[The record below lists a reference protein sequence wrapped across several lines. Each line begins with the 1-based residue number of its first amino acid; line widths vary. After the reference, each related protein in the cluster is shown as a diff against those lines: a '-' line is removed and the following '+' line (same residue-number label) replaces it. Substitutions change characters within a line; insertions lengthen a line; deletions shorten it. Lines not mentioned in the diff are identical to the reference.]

1 MEVFLMAF
9 LDRAGWM
16 RTVED
21 VQETDPGTCRK
32 AVRAIFSFAPTLE
45 DATLA
50 IYALGL
56 QEYVRG

>member
-1 MEVFLMAF
+1 MAF

-21 VQETDPGTCRK
+21 VQETDPDTCRK
-32 AVRAIFSFAPTLE
+32 AVRAIFSFAPNLE